1 MPRPVYNLTDKNDE
15 FLQSKNFAEGFINYF
30 CDKIGLLL
38 HMQAKPTLNQL
49 RLVWVGFFVF
59 LKGEIP
65 MKYKSLA
72 DFIIN
77 NVGGRDNIK
86 NVNHCATRLRFEL
99 KNNSVVDK
107 EGLNEHAD
115 IIMVVERGG
124 QLQIVIGNTVS
135 EVYQAI
141 EASGA
146 TEELL
151 TDSVEDKG
159 EKVKENVFSRFINV
173 VSGIFTPFLG
183 VLAASGIMKGLLALA
198 VVCGVISEASGAYKI
213 FSAAGDALFYFF
225 PLVLGYTAGKRFGGS
240 PFLSMVI
247 GGALMHPTMI
257 AAFDTQMQSGASA
270 DTFLGIPVTYINY
283 AGSVIPVIFASWLSS
298 LVEKNCNKILPSAVK
313 NLFTPFIALAI
324 VVPFSFLLIGP
335 IATWLSQSMA
345 NAFLV
350 AYEFAPPVAGI
361 IMGALWQVCVMF
373 GLHWGLVPVMLNN
386 VTVLGH
392 DIMQPLLV
400 PAVVGQLGAALGVFL
415 KTKDPKLKTLSGSA
429 VSAAI
434 FGITEPAV
442 YGVNLPNR
450 RPFIFGC
457 LSGAVGGMIVGSFHG
472 SIYSFGLTSFF
483 TLAQMIPPTGMDMT
497 VWGAIIGT
505 FVSLILSTILTFLFG
520 FQKIVPDNINNSEQN
535 EIIIHSPL
543 VGKIINIADISDP
556 TFSGGLLGQ
565 GVGVI
570 PTSGKV
576 VAPFNG
582 VVSSL
587 FSSKHAINLVS
598 DDGIELLIHVGIN
611 TVKLDGEGFTAHVK
625 SGDSIKTGELLLEFD
640 IDFIEKSGCPLDTP
654 ILINNSDSYNSIR
667 LTEEDNV
674 TCNAFLMSITK

>member
-1 MPRPVYNLTDKNDE
+1 
-15 FLQSKNFAEGFINYF
+15 
-30 CDKIGLLL
+30 
-38 HMQAKPTLNQL
+38 
-49 RLVWVGFFVF
+49 
-59 LKGEIP
+59 
-65 MKYKSLA
+65 MKYQSLA
-72 DFIIN
+72 EFIIN
-77 NVGGRDNIK
+77 GVGGRENIK
-86 NVNHCATRLRFEL
+86 SVSHCATRLRFEL
-99 KNNSVVDK
+99 ISNTNANKK
-107 EGLNEHAD
+107 ELHDHAD
-115 IIMVVERGG
+115 VIMVVESGG
-124 QLQIVIGNTVS
+124 QLQIVIGNNVS
-135 EVYQAI
+135 EVFQAI
-141 EASGA
+141 EALGA
-146 TEELL
+146 TDKLL
-151 TDSVEDKG
+151 PDNVEDNGDKS
-159 EKVKENVFSRFINV
+159 KENLFSRLVNV

-183 VLAASGIMKGLLALA
+183 VLAASGILKGLLALS
-198 VVCGVISEASGAYKI
+198 VVCGVMSESSGAFKI

-247 GGALMHPTMI
+247 GGALMHPSMI
-257 AAFDTQMQSGASA
+257 SAFDAQLQLGGTS
-270 DTFLGIPVTYINY
+270 DTFFGIPITYINY

-313 NLFTPFIALAI
+313 NLFTPFIALAV

-335 IATWLSQSMA
+335 IATWLSESMA
-345 NAFLV
+345 NAFLA
-350 AYEFAPPVAGI
+350 AYEFAPAVAGI

-450 RPFIFGC
+450 KPFIFGC
-457 LSGAVGGMIVGSFHG
+457 IAGAIGGMIVGSFHG

-505 FVSLILSTILTFLFG
+505 LVSLILSTVLTLFFG
-520 FQKIVPDNINNSEQN
+520 LPKAEQVMIDKNDNS
-535 EIIIHSPL
+535 EIIIQSPL
-543 VGKIINIADISDP
+543 TGKIINISEVNDP
-556 TFSGGLLGQ
+556 TFSSGLLGQ
-565 GVGVI
+565 GVGII

-576 VAPFNG
+576 VAPFDG
-582 VVSSL
+582 VISSL
-587 FSSKHAINLVS
+587 FSSKHAINMVREGANKQVIS
-598 DDGIELLIHVGIN
+598 SQVDSLIKI
-611 TVKLDGEGFTAHVK
+611 
-625 SGDSIKTGELLLEFD
+625 S
-640 IDFIEKSGCPLDTP
+640 
-654 ILINNSDSYNSIR
+654 R
-667 LTEEDNV
+667 
-674 TCNAFLMSITK
+674 

>member
-1 MPRPVYNLTDKNDE
+1 
-15 FLQSKNFAEGFINYF
+15 
-30 CDKIGLLL
+30 
-38 HMQAKPTLNQL
+38 
-49 RLVWVGFFVF
+49 
-59 LKGEIP
+59 
-65 MKYKSLA
+65 MKYQSLA
-72 DFIIN
+72 EFIIDS
-77 NVGGRDNIK
+77 VGGRKNIRS
-86 NVNHCATRLRFEL
+86 VNHCATRLRFEL
-99 KNNSVVDK
+99 KDNSIVNKK
-107 EGLNEHAD
+107 ELHDHVD
-115 IIMVVERGG
+115 IIMVVESGN

-135 EVYQAI
+135 EVFQAI

-146 TEELL
+146 TEEMF
-151 TDSVEDKG
+151 TDRVEDNG
-159 EKVKENVFSRFINV
+159 DKVKENLFSRFINV

-198 VVCGVISEASGAYKI
+198 VVCGIISESSGAYKI

-247 GGALMHPTMI
+247 GGALMHPSII
-257 AAFDTQMQSGASA
+257 AAFEVQLQSGGTS
-270 DTFLGIPVTYINY
+270 DTFFGIPVTYINY

-345 NAFLV
+345 NAFLA
-350 AYEFAPPVAGI
+350 AYEFAPAVAGI

-450 RPFIFGC
+450 KPFIFGC
-457 LSGAVGGMIVGSFHG
+457 IAGAVGGMIVGSFHG

-505 FVSLILSTILTFLFG
+505 LVSLILSTVLTLFLG
-520 FQKIVPDNINNSEQN
+520 LPKAEQVMIDKNDNS
-535 EIIIHSPL
+535 EIIIQSPL
-543 VGKIINIADISDP
+543 TGKVINIAEVNDP
-556 TFSGGLLGQ
+556 TFSSGLLGQ
-565 GVGVI
+565 GVGII
-570 PTSGKV
+570 PISGKV
-576 VAPFNG
+576 VAPFDG
-582 VVSSL
+582 VISSL
-587 FSSKHAINLVS
+587 FSSKHAINMVS
-598 DDGIELLIHVGIN
+598 DDGVELLIHVGIN
-611 TVKLDGEGFTAHVK
+611 TVRLNGEGFIAHVK
-625 SGDSIKTGELLLEFD
+625 SGDSVKAGELLLEFD
-640 IDFIEKSGCPLDTP
+640 IDFIQKAGYLLDTP
-654 ILINNSDSYNSIR
+654 VLINNNDSYNAIR
-667 LTEEDNV
+667 LTEEDEV
-674 TCNAFLMSITK
+674 TCNAFLMSANK

>member
-1 MPRPVYNLTDKNDE
+1 
-15 FLQSKNFAEGFINYF
+15 
-30 CDKIGLLL
+30 
-38 HMQAKPTLNQL
+38 
-49 RLVWVGFFVF
+49 
-59 LKGEIP
+59 
-65 MKYKSLA
+65 MKYQSLA
-72 DFIIN
+72 EFIIN
-77 NVGGRDNIK
+77 GVGGRENIK
-86 NVNHCATRLRFEL
+86 SVSHCATRLRFEL
-99 KNNSVVDK
+99 ISNTNANKK
-107 EGLNEHAD
+107 ELHDHAD
-115 IIMVVERGG
+115 VIMVVESGG
-124 QLQIVIGNTVS
+124 QLQIVIGNNVS

-141 EASGA
+141 EALGA
-146 TEELL
+146 TDKLL
-151 TDSVEDKG
+151 PDNVEDNGDKS
-159 EKVKENVFSRFINV
+159 KENLFSRLINV

-183 VLAASGIMKGLLALA
+183 VLAASGILKGLLALS
-198 VVCGVISEASGAYKI
+198 VVCGVMSESSGAFKI

-247 GGALMHPTMI
+247 GGALMHPSMI
-257 AAFDTQMQSGASA
+257 SAFDAQLQLGGTS
-270 DTFLGIPVTYINY
+270 DTFFGIPITYINY

-313 NLFTPFIALAI
+313 NLFTPFIALAV

-335 IATWLSQSMA
+335 IATWLSESMA
-345 NAFLV
+345 NAFLA
-350 AYEFAPPVAGI
+350 AYEFAPAVAGI

-450 RPFIFGC
+450 KPFIFGC
-457 LSGAVGGMIVGSFHG
+457 IAGAVGGMIVGSFHG

-505 FVSLILSTILTFLFG
+505 LVSLILSTVLTLFFG
-520 FQKIVPDNINNSEQN
+520 LPKAEQVMIDKNDNS
-535 EIIIHSPL
+535 EIIIQSPL
-543 VGKIINIADISDP
+543 TGKVINISEVNDP
-556 TFSGGLLGQ
+556 TFSSGLLGQ
-565 GVGVI
+565 GVGII

-576 VAPFNG
+576 VAPFDG
-582 VVSSL
+582 VISSL
-587 FSSKHAINLVS
+587 FSSKHAINMVS
-598 DDGIELLIHVGIN
+598 YDGVELLIHVGIN
-611 TVKLDGEGFTAHVK
+611 TVRLNGEGFIAHVK
-625 SGDSIKTGELLLEFD
+625 SGDSVKAGELLLEFD
-640 IDFIEKSGCPLDTP
+640 IDFIQKAGYLLDTP
-654 ILINNSDSYNSIR
+654 VLINNSDSYNAIR
-667 LTEEDNV
+667 LTEEDKV
-674 TCNAFLMSITK
+674 TCNAFLMSANK

>member
-1 MPRPVYNLTDKNDE
+1 
-15 FLQSKNFAEGFINYF
+15 
-30 CDKIGLLL
+30 
-38 HMQAKPTLNQL
+38 
-49 RLVWVGFFVF
+49 
-59 LKGEIP
+59 
-65 MKYKSLA
+65 MKYQSLA
-72 DFIIN
+72 EFIIN
-77 NVGGRDNIK
+77 GVGGRENIK
-86 NVNHCATRLRFEL
+86 SVSHCATRLRFEL
-99 KNNSVVDK
+99 ISNTNANKK
-107 EGLNEHAD
+107 ELHDHAD
-115 IIMVVERGG
+115 VIMVVESGG
-124 QLQIVIGNTVS
+124 QLQIVIGNNVS

-141 EASGA
+141 EALGA
-146 TEELL
+146 TDKLL
-151 TDSVEDKG
+151 PDNVEDNGDKS
-159 EKVKENVFSRFINV
+159 KENLFSRLINV

-183 VLAASGIMKGLLALA
+183 VLAASGILKGLLALS
-198 VVCGVISEASGAYKI
+198 VVCGVMSESSGAFKI

-247 GGALMHPTMI
+247 GGALMHPSMI
-257 AAFDTQMQSGASA
+257 SAFDAQLQLGGTS
-270 DTFLGIPVTYINY
+270 DTFFGIPITYINY

-313 NLFTPFIALAI
+313 NLFTPFIALAV

-335 IATWLSQSMA
+335 IATWLSESMA
-345 NAFLV
+345 NAFLA
-350 AYEFAPPVAGI
+350 AYEFAPAVAGI

-450 RPFIFGC
+450 KPFIFGC
-457 LSGAVGGMIVGSFHG
+457 IAGAVGGMIVGSFRG

-505 FVSLILSTILTFLFG
+505 LVSLILSTVLTLFFG
-520 FQKIVPDNINNSEQN
+520 LPKAEQAIIDKNDNS
-535 EIIIHSPL
+535 EIIIQSPL
-543 VGKIINIADISDP
+543 TGKVINIAEVKDH
-556 TFSGGLLGQ
+556 TFSSGLLGQ
-565 GVGVI
+565 GVGII

-576 VAPFNG
+576 VAPFDG
-582 VVSSL
+582 VISSL
-587 FSSKHAINLVS
+587 FSSKHAINMVS
-598 DDGIELLIHVGIN
+598 DNGVELLIHVGIN
-611 TVKLDGEGFTAHVK
+611 TVRLNGEGFIAHVK
-625 SGDSIKTGELLLEFD
+625 SGDSVKAGELLLEFD
-640 IDFIEKSGCPLDTP
+640 IDFIQKAGYLLDTP
-654 ILINNSDSYNSIR
+654 VLINNSDSYNAIR
-667 LTEEDNV
+667 LTEEDKV
-674 TCNAFLMSITK
+674 TSNAFLMSINK

>member
-1 MPRPVYNLTDKNDE
+1 
-15 FLQSKNFAEGFINYF
+15 
-30 CDKIGLLL
+30 
-38 HMQAKPTLNQL
+38 
-49 RLVWVGFFVF
+49 
-59 LKGEIP
+59 
-65 MKYKSLA
+65 MKYQSLA
-72 DFIIN
+72 EFIIN
-77 NVGGRDNIK
+77 GVGGRENIK
-86 NVNHCATRLRFEL
+86 SVSHCATRLRFEL
-99 KNNSVVDK
+99 ISNTNANKK
-107 EGLNEHAD
+107 ELHDHAD
-115 IIMVVERGG
+115 VIMVVESGG
-124 QLQIVIGNTVS
+124 QLQIVIGNNVS

-141 EASGA
+141 EALGA
-146 TEELL
+146 TDKLL
-151 TDSVEDKG
+151 PDNVEDNGDKS
-159 EKVKENVFSRFINV
+159 KENLFSRLINV

-183 VLAASGIMKGLLALA
+183 VLAASGILKGLLALS
-198 VVCGVISEASGAYKI
+198 VVCGVMSESSGAFKI

-247 GGALMHPTMI
+247 GGALMHPSMI
-257 AAFDTQMQSGASA
+257 SAFDAQLQLGGTS
-270 DTFLGIPVTYINY
+270 DTFFGIPITYINY

-313 NLFTPFIALAI
+313 NLFTPFIALAV

-335 IATWLSQSMA
+335 IATWLSESMA
-345 NAFLV
+345 NAFLA
-350 AYEFAPPVAGI
+350 AYEFAPAVAGI

-450 RPFIFGC
+450 KPFIFGC
-457 LSGAVGGMIVGSFHG
+457 IAGAIGGMIVGSFHG

-505 FVSLILSTILTFLFG
+505 LVSLILSTVLTLFFG
-520 FQKIVPDNINNSEQN
+520 LPKAEQVMIDKNDNS
-535 EIIIHSPL
+535 EIIIQSPL
-543 VGKIINIADISDP
+543 TGKVINISEVNDP
-556 TFSGGLLGQ
+556 TFS
-565 GVGVI
+565 
-570 PTSGKV
+570 SG
-576 VAPFNG
+576 
-582 VVSSL
+582 
-587 FSSKHAINLVS
+587 
-598 DDGIELLIHVGIN
+598 
-611 TVKLDGEGFTAHVK
+611 
-625 SGDSIKTGELLLEFD
+625 
-640 IDFIEKSGCPLDTP
+640 
-654 ILINNSDSYNSIR
+654 
-667 LTEEDNV
+667 
-674 TCNAFLMSITK
+674 

>member
-1 MPRPVYNLTDKNDE
+1 
-15 FLQSKNFAEGFINYF
+15 
-30 CDKIGLLL
+30 
-38 HMQAKPTLNQL
+38 
-49 RLVWVGFFVF
+49 
-59 LKGEIP
+59 
-65 MKYKSLA
+65 
-72 DFIIN
+72 
-77 NVGGRDNIK
+77 
-86 NVNHCATRLRFEL
+86 
-99 KNNSVVDK
+99 
-107 EGLNEHAD
+107 
-115 IIMVVERGG
+115 MVVESGS

-135 EVYQAI
+135 EVFQAI

-146 TEELL
+146 TEEIF
-151 TDSVEDKG
+151 TDRVEDKG
-159 EKVKENVFSRFINV
+159 NKVKENLFSRFINV

-198 VVCGVISEASGAYKI
+198 VVCGIISESSGSYKI

-247 GGALMHPTMI
+247 GGALMHPSMI
-257 AAFDTQMQSGASA
+257 SAFDAQLQLGGTS
-270 DTFLGIPVTYINY
+270 DTFFGIPITYINY

-313 NLFTPFIALAI
+313 NLFTPFIALAV

-335 IATWLSQSMA
+335 IATWLSESMA
-345 NAFLV
+345 NAFLA
-350 AYEFAPPVAGI
+350 AYEFAPAVAGI

-450 RPFIFGC
+450 KPFIFGC
-457 LSGAVGGMIVGSFHG
+457 IAGAVGGMIVGSFHG

-505 FVSLILSTILTFLFG
+505 FVSLILSTVLTLFFG
-520 FQKIVPDNINNSEQN
+520 LPKAEQVMIDKNGNS
-535 EIIIHSPL
+535 EIIIQSPL
-543 VGKIINIADISDP
+543 TGKVINIAEVNDP
-556 TFSGGLLGQ
+556 TFSSGLLGQ
-565 GVGVI
+565 GVGII

-576 VAPFNG
+576 VAPFDG
-582 VVSSL
+582 VISSL
-587 FSSKHAINLVS
+587 FSSKHAINMVS
-598 DDGIELLIHVGIN
+598 DNGVELLIHVGIN
-611 TVKLDGEGFTAHVK
+611 TVRLNGEGFIAHVK
-625 SGDSIKTGELLLEFD
+625 SGDSVKAGELLLEFD
-640 IDFIEKSGCPLDTP
+640 IDFIQKAGYLLDTP
-654 ILINNSDSYNSIR
+654 VLINNSDSYNAIR
-667 LTEEDNV
+667 LTEEDEV
-674 TCNAFLMSITK
+674 TCKAFLMSANK

>member
-1 MPRPVYNLTDKNDE
+1 
-15 FLQSKNFAEGFINYF
+15 
-30 CDKIGLLL
+30 
-38 HMQAKPTLNQL
+38 
-49 RLVWVGFFVF
+49 
-59 LKGEIP
+59 
-65 MKYKSLA
+65 MKYQSLA
-72 DFIIN
+72 EFIIN
-77 NVGGRDNIK
+77 GVGGRENIK
-86 NVNHCATRLRFEL
+86 SVSHCATRLRFEL
-99 KNNSVVDK
+99 ISNTNANKK
-107 EGLNEHAD
+107 ELHDHAD
-115 IIMVVERGG
+115 VIMVVESGG
-124 QLQIVIGNTVS
+124 QLQIVIGNNVS

-141 EASGA
+141 EALGA
-146 TEELL
+146 TDKLL
-151 TDSVEDKG
+151 PDNVEGNGDKS
-159 EKVKENVFSRFINV
+159 KENLFSRLINV

-183 VLAASGIMKGLLALA
+183 VLAASGILKGLLALS
-198 VVCGVISEASGAYKI
+198 VVCGVMSESSGAFKI

-247 GGALMHPTMI
+247 GGALMHPSMI
-257 AAFDTQMQSGASA
+257 SAFDAQIQLGATS
-270 DTFLGIPVTYINY
+270 DTFFGIPITYINY

-313 NLFTPFIALAI
+313 NLFTPFIALAV

-335 IATWLSQSMA
+335 IATWLSESMA
-345 NAFLV
+345 NAFLA
-350 AYEFAPPVAGI
+350 AYEFAPAVAGI

-450 RPFIFGC
+450 KPFIFGC
-457 LSGAVGGMIVGSFHG
+457 IAGAVGGMIVGSFHG

-505 FVSLILSTILTFLFG
+505 LVSLILSTVLTLFFG
-520 FQKIVPDNINNSEQN
+520 LPKAEQAIIDKNDNS
-535 EIIIHSPL
+535 EIIIQSPL
-543 VGKIINIADISDP
+543 TGKVINIAEVKDP
-556 TFSGGLLGQ
+556 TFSSGLLGQ
-565 GVGVI
+565 GVGII

-576 VAPFNG
+576 VAPFDG
-582 VVSSL
+582 VISSL
-587 FSSKHAINLVS
+587 FSSKHAINMVS
-598 DDGIELLIHVGIN
+598 DNGVELLIHVGIN
-611 TVKLDGEGFTAHVK
+611 TVRLNGEGFIAHVK
-625 SGDSIKTGELLLEFD
+625 SGDSVKAGELLLEFD
-640 IDFIEKSGCPLDTP
+640 IDFIQKAGYLLDTP
-654 ILINNSDSYNSIR
+654 VLINNSDSYNAIR
-667 LTEEDNV
+667 LTEEDKV
-674 TCNAFLMSITK
+674 TSNAFLMSINK

>member
-1 MPRPVYNLTDKNDE
+1 
-15 FLQSKNFAEGFINYF
+15 
-30 CDKIGLLL
+30 
-38 HMQAKPTLNQL
+38 
-49 RLVWVGFFVF
+49 
-59 LKGEIP
+59 
-65 MKYKSLA
+65 MKYQSLA
-72 DFIIN
+72 EFIIN
-77 NVGGRDNIK
+77 GVGGRENIK
-86 NVNHCATRLRFEL
+86 SVSHCATRLRFEL
-99 KNNSVVDK
+99 ISNTNANKK
-107 EGLNEHAD
+107 ELHDHAD
-115 IIMVVERGG
+115 VIMVVESGG
-124 QLQIVIGNTVS
+124 QLQIVIGNNVS

-141 EASGA
+141 EALGA
-146 TEELL
+146 TDKLL
-151 TDSVEDKG
+151 PDNVEDNGDKS
-159 EKVKENVFSRFINV
+159 KENLFSRLINV

-183 VLAASGIMKGLLALA
+183 VLAASGILKGLLALS
-198 VVCGVISEASGAYKI
+198 VVCGVMSESSGAFKI

-247 GGALMHPTMI
+247 GGALMHPSMI
-257 AAFDTQMQSGASA
+257 SAFDAQLQLGGTS
-270 DTFLGIPVTYINY
+270 DTFFGIPITYINY

-313 NLFTPFIALAI
+313 NLFTPFIALAV

-335 IATWLSQSMA
+335 IATRLSESMA
-345 NAFLV
+345 NAFLA
-350 AYEFAPPVAGI
+350 AYEFAPAVAGI

-450 RPFIFGC
+450 KPFIFGC
-457 LSGAVGGMIVGSFHG
+457 IAGAVGGMIVGSFRG

-505 FVSLILSTILTFLFG
+505 LVSLILSTVLTLFFG
-520 FQKIVPDNINNSEQN
+520 LPKAEQAIIDKNDNS
-535 EIIIHSPL
+535 EIIIQSPL
-543 VGKIINIADISDP
+543 TGKVINIAEVKDH
-556 TFSGGLLGQ
+556 TFSSGLLGQ
-565 GVGVI
+565 GVGII

-576 VAPFNG
+576 VAPFDG
-582 VVSSL
+582 VISSL
-587 FSSKHAINLVS
+587 FSSKHAINMVS
-598 DDGIELLIHVGIN
+598 DNGVELLIHVGIN
-611 TVKLDGEGFTAHVK
+611 TVRLNGEGFIAHVK
-625 SGDSIKTGELLLEFD
+625 SGDSVKAGELLLEFD
-640 IDFIEKSGCPLDTP
+640 IDFIQKAGYLLDTP
-654 ILINNSDSYNSIR
+654 VLINNSDSYNAIR
-667 LTEEDNV
+667 LTEEDKV
-674 TCNAFLMSITK
+674 TSNAFLMSINK

>member
-1 MPRPVYNLTDKNDE
+1 
-15 FLQSKNFAEGFINYF
+15 
-30 CDKIGLLL
+30 
-38 HMQAKPTLNQL
+38 
-49 RLVWVGFFVF
+49 
-59 LKGEIP
+59 
-65 MKYKSLA
+65 MKYQSLA
-72 DFIIN
+72 EFIIN
-77 NVGGRDNIK
+77 GVGGRENIK
-86 NVNHCATRLRFEL
+86 SVSHCATRLRFEL
-99 KNNSVVDK
+99 ISNTNANKK
-107 EGLNEHAD
+107 ELHDHAD
-115 IIMVVERGG
+115 VIMVVESGG
-124 QLQIVIGNTVS
+124 QLQIVIGNNVS
-135 EVYQAI
+135 EVFQAI
-141 EASGA
+141 EALGA
-146 TEELL
+146 TDKLL
-151 TDSVEDKG
+151 PDNVEDNGDKS
-159 EKVKENVFSRFINV
+159 KENLFSRLVNV

-183 VLAASGIMKGLLALA
+183 VLAASGILKGLLALS
-198 VVCGVISEASGAYKI
+198 VVCGVMSESSGAFKI

-247 GGALMHPTMI
+247 GGALMHPSMI
-257 AAFDTQMQSGASA
+257 SAFDAQLQLGGTS
-270 DTFLGIPVTYINY
+270 DTFFGIPITYINY

-313 NLFTPFIALAI
+313 NLFTPFIALAV

-335 IATWLSQSMA
+335 IATWLSESMA
-345 NAFLV
+345 NAFLA
-350 AYEFAPPVAGI
+350 AYEFAPAVAGI

-450 RPFIFGC
+450 KPFIFGC
-457 LSGAVGGMIVGSFHG
+457 IAGAIGGMIVGSFHG

-505 FVSLILSTILTFLFG
+505 LVSLILSTVLTLFFG
-520 FQKIVPDNINNSEQN
+520 LPKAEQVMIDKNDNS
-535 EIIIHSPL
+535 EIIIQSPL
-543 VGKIINIADISDP
+543 TGKIINISEVNDP
-556 TFSGGLLGQ
+556 TFSSGLLGQ
-565 GVGVI
+565 GVGII

-576 VAPFNG
+576 VAPFDG
-582 VVSSL
+582 VISSL
-587 FSSKHAINLVS
+587 FSSKHAINMVS
-598 DDGIELLIHVGIN
+598 YDGVELLIHVGIN
-611 TVKLDGEGFTAHVK
+611 TVRLNGEGFIAHVK
-625 SGDSIKTGELLLEFD
+625 SGDSVKAGELLLEFD
-640 IDFIEKSGCPLDTP
+640 IDFIQKAGYLLDTP
-654 ILINNSDSYNSIR
+654 VLINNSDSYNAIR
-667 LTEEDNV
+667 LTEEDKV
-674 TCNAFLMSITK
+674 TCNAFLMSANK

>member
-1 MPRPVYNLTDKNDE
+1 
-15 FLQSKNFAEGFINYF
+15 
-30 CDKIGLLL
+30 
-38 HMQAKPTLNQL
+38 
-49 RLVWVGFFVF
+49 
-59 LKGEIP
+59 
-65 MKYKSLA
+65 MKYQSLA
-72 DFIIN
+72 EFIIN
-77 NVGGRDNIK
+77 GVGGRENIK
-86 NVNHCATRLRFEL
+86 SVSHCATRLRFEL
-99 KNNSVVDK
+99 ISNTNANKK
-107 EGLNEHAD
+107 ELHDHAD
-115 IIMVVERGG
+115 VIMVVESGG
-124 QLQIVIGNTVS
+124 QLQIVIGNNVS

-141 EASGA
+141 EALGA
-146 TEELL
+146 TDKLL
-151 TDSVEDKG
+151 PDNVEDNGDKS
-159 EKVKENVFSRFINV
+159 KENLFSRLINV

-183 VLAASGIMKGLLALA
+183 VLAASGILKGLLALS
-198 VVCGVISEASGAYKI
+198 VVCGVMSESSGAFKI

-247 GGALMHPTMI
+247 GGALMHPSMI
-257 AAFDTQMQSGASA
+257 SAFDAQLQLGGTS
-270 DTFLGIPVTYINY
+270 DTFFGIPITYINY

-313 NLFTPFIALAI
+313 NLFTPFIALAV

-335 IATWLSQSMA
+335 IATWLSESMA
-345 NAFLV
+345 NAFLA
-350 AYEFAPPVAGI
+350 AYEFAPAVAGI

-373 GLHWGLVPVMLNN
+373 GLHWGIVPVMLNN

-450 RPFIFGC
+450 KPFIFGC
-457 LSGAVGGMIVGSFHG
+457 IAGAVGGMIVGSFRG

-505 FVSLILSTILTFLFG
+505 LVSLILSTVLTLFFG
-520 FQKIVPDNINNSEQN
+520 LPKAEQAIIDKNDNS
-535 EIIIHSPL
+535 EIIIQSPL
-543 VGKIINIADISDP
+543 TGKVINIAEVKDH
-556 TFSGGLLGQ
+556 TFSSGLLGQ
-565 GVGVI
+565 GVGII

-576 VAPFNG
+576 VAPFDG
-582 VVSSL
+582 VISSL
-587 FSSKHAINLVS
+587 FSSKHAINMVS
-598 DDGIELLIHVGIN
+598 DNGVELLIHVGIN
-611 TVKLDGEGFTAHVK
+611 TVRLNGEGFIAHVK
-625 SGDSIKTGELLLEFD
+625 SGDSVKAGELLLEFD
-640 IDFIEKSGCPLDTP
+640 IDFIQKAGYLLDTP
-654 ILINNSDSYNSIR
+654 VLINNSDSYNAIR
-667 LTEEDNV
+667 LTEEDKV
-674 TCNAFLMSITK
+674 TSNAFLMSINK

>member
-1 MPRPVYNLTDKNDE
+1 
-15 FLQSKNFAEGFINYF
+15 
-30 CDKIGLLL
+30 
-38 HMQAKPTLNQL
+38 
-49 RLVWVGFFVF
+49 
-59 LKGEIP
+59 
-65 MKYKSLA
+65 MKYQSLA
-72 DFIIN
+72 EFIIN
-77 NVGGRDNIK
+77 GVGGRENIK
-86 NVNHCATRLRFEL
+86 SVSHCATRLRFEL
-99 KNNSVVDK
+99 ISNTNANKK
-107 EGLNEHAD
+107 ELHDHAD
-115 IIMVVERGG
+115 VIMVVESGG
-124 QLQIVIGNTVS
+124 QLQIVIGNNVS
-135 EVYQAI
+135 EVFQAI
-141 EASGA
+141 EALGA
-146 TEELL
+146 TDKLL
-151 TDSVEDKG
+151 PDNVEDNGDKS
-159 EKVKENVFSRFINV
+159 KENLFSRLVNV

-183 VLAASGIMKGLLALA
+183 VLAASGILKGLLALS
-198 VVCGVISEASGAYKI
+198 VVCGVMSESSGAFKI

-247 GGALMHPTMI
+247 GGALMHPSMI
-257 AAFDTQMQSGASA
+257 SAFDAQLQLGGTS
-270 DTFLGIPVTYINY
+270 DTFFGIPITYINY

-313 NLFTPFIALAI
+313 NLFTPFIALAV

-335 IATWLSQSMA
+335 IATWLSESMA
-345 NAFLV
+345 NAFLA
-350 AYEFAPPVAGI
+350 AYEFAPAVAGI

-450 RPFIFGC
+450 KPFIFGC
-457 LSGAVGGMIVGSFHG
+457 IAGAIGGMIVGSFHG

-505 FVSLILSTILTFLFG
+505 LVSLILSTVLTLFFG
-520 FQKIVPDNINNSEQN
+520 LPKAEQVMIDKNDNS
-535 EIIIHSPL
+535 EIIIQSPL
-543 VGKIINIADISDP
+543 TGKIINISEVNDP
-556 TFSGGLLGQ
+556 TFSSGLLGQ
-565 GVGVI
+565 GVGII

-576 VAPFNG
+576 VAPFDG
-582 VVSSL
+582 VISSL
-587 FSSKHAINLVS
+587 FSSKHAINMVS
-598 DDGIELLIHVGIN
+598 YDGVELLIHVGIN
-611 TVKLDGEGFTAHVK
+611 TVRLNGEGFIAHVK
-625 SGDSIKTGELLLEFD
+625 SGDSVKAGELLLEFD
-640 IDFIEKSGCPLDTP
+640 IDFIQKAGYLLDTP
-654 ILINNSDSYNSIR
+654 VLINNIDSYNAIR
-667 LTEEDNV
+667 LTEEDKV
-674 TCNAFLMSITK
+674 TCNAFLMSANK

>member
-1 MPRPVYNLTDKNDE
+1 
-15 FLQSKNFAEGFINYF
+15 
-30 CDKIGLLL
+30 
-38 HMQAKPTLNQL
+38 
-49 RLVWVGFFVF
+49 
-59 LKGEIP
+59 
-65 MKYKSLA
+65 MKYQSLA
-72 DFIIN
+72 EFIIN
-77 NVGGRDNIK
+77 GVGGRENIK
-86 NVNHCATRLRFEL
+86 SVSHCATRLRFEL
-99 KNNSVVDK
+99 ISNTNANKK
-107 EGLNEHAD
+107 ELHDHAD
-115 IIMVVERGG
+115 VIMVVESGG
-124 QLQIVIGNTVS
+124 QLQIVIGNNVS

-141 EASGA
+141 EALGA
-146 TEELL
+146 TDKLL
-151 TDSVEDKG
+151 PDNVEDNGDKS
-159 EKVKENVFSRFINV
+159 KENLFSRLINV

-183 VLAASGIMKGLLALA
+183 VLAASGILKGLLALS
-198 VVCGVISEASGAYKI
+198 VVCGVMSESRGAFKI

-247 GGALMHPTMI
+247 GGALMHPSMI
-257 AAFDTQMQSGASA
+257 SAFDAQLQLGGTS
-270 DTFLGIPVTYINY
+270 DTFFGIPITYINY

-313 NLFTPFIALAI
+313 NLFTPFIALAV

-335 IATWLSQSMA
+335 IATWLSESMA
-345 NAFLV
+345 NAFLA
-350 AYEFAPPVAGI
+350 AYEFAPAVAGI

-450 RPFIFGC
+450 KPFIFGC
-457 LSGAVGGMIVGSFHG
+457 IAGAVGGMIVGSFRG

-505 FVSLILSTILTFLFG
+505 LVSLILSTVLTLFFG
-520 FQKIVPDNINNSEQN
+520 LPKAEQAIIDKNDNS
-535 EIIIHSPL
+535 EIIIQSPL
-543 VGKIINIADISDP
+543 TGKVINIAEVKDH
-556 TFSGGLLGQ
+556 TFSSGLLGQ
-565 GVGVI
+565 GVGII

-576 VAPFNG
+576 VAPFDG
-582 VVSSL
+582 VISSL
-587 FSSKHAINLVS
+587 FSSKHAINMVS
-598 DDGIELLIHVGIN
+598 DNGVELLIHVGIN
-611 TVKLDGEGFTAHVK
+611 TVRLNGEGFIAHVK
-625 SGDSIKTGELLLEFD
+625 SGDSVKAGELLLEFD
-640 IDFIEKSGCPLDTP
+640 IDFIQKAGYLLDTP
-654 ILINNSDSYNSIR
+654 VLINNSDSYNAIR
-667 LTEEDNV
+667 LTEEDKV
-674 TCNAFLMSITK
+674 TSNAFLMSINK

>member
-1 MPRPVYNLTDKNDE
+1 MKY
-15 FLQSKNFAEGFINYF
+15 QSFAE
-30 CDKIGLLL
+30 
-38 HMQAKPTLNQL
+38 
-49 RLVWVGFFVF
+49 
-59 LKGEIP
+59 
-65 MKYKSLA
+65 
-72 DFIIN
+72 FIIDS
-77 NVGGRDNIK
+77 VGGRKNIRS
-86 NVNHCATRLRFEL
+86 VNHCATRLRFEL
-99 KNNSVVDK
+99 KDNSIVNKK
-107 EGLNEHAD
+107 ELHDHVD
-115 IIMVVERGG
+115 IIMVVESGS

-135 EVYQAI
+135 EVFQAI

-146 TEELL
+146 TEEIF
-151 TDSVEDKG
+151 TDRVEDKG
-159 EKVKENVFSRFINV
+159 NKVKENLFSRFINV

-198 VVCGVISEASGAYKI
+198 VVCGIISESSGAYKI

-247 GGALMHPTMI
+247 GGALMHPSMI
-257 AAFDTQMQSGASA
+257 AAFEVQLQSGGAS
-270 DTFLGIPVTYINY
+270 DTFFGIPVTYINY

-313 NLFTPFIALAI
+313 NLFTPFIALAV

-345 NAFLV
+345 NAFLA
-350 AYEFAPPVAGI
+350 AYEFAPAVAGI

-373 GLHWGLVPVMLNN
+373 GLHWSLVPVMLNN

-450 RPFIFGC
+450 KPFIFGC
-457 LSGAVGGMIVGSFHG
+457 IAGAVGGMIVGSFHG

-505 FVSLILSTILTFLFG
+505 LVSLILSTVLTLFFG
-520 FQKIVPDNINNSEQN
+520 LPKAEQVVIDKNDNS
-535 EIIIHSPL
+535 EIIIQSPL
-543 VGKIINIADISDP
+543 TGKVINITEVNDP
-556 TFSGGLLGQ
+556 TFSSGLLGQ
-565 GVGVI
+565 GVGII

-582 VVSSL
+582 VISSL
-587 FSSKHAINLVS
+587 FSSKHAINMVS
-598 DDGIELLIHVGIN
+598 DDGVELLIHVGIN
-611 TVKLDGEGFTAHVK
+611 TVRLNGEGFIAHVK
-625 SGDSIKTGELLLEFD
+625 SGDSVKAGELLLEFD
-640 IDFIEKSGCPLDTP
+640 IDFIQKAGYLLDTP
-654 ILINNSDSYNSIR
+654 VLINNSDSYNAIR
-667 LTEEDNV
+667 LTEEDEL
-674 TCNAFLMSITK
+674 TCNAFLMSANK

>member
-1 MPRPVYNLTDKNDE
+1 
-15 FLQSKNFAEGFINYF
+15 
-30 CDKIGLLL
+30 
-38 HMQAKPTLNQL
+38 
-49 RLVWVGFFVF
+49 
-59 LKGEIP
+59 
-65 MKYKSLA
+65 MKYQSLA
-72 DFIIN
+72 EFIIN
-77 NVGGRDNIK
+77 GVGGRENIK
-86 NVNHCATRLRFEL
+86 SVSHCATRLRFEL
-99 KNNSVVDK
+99 ISNTNANKK
-107 EGLNEHAD
+107 ELHDHAD
-115 IIMVVERGG
+115 VIMVVESGG
-124 QLQIVIGNTVS
+124 QLQIVIGNNVS

-141 EASGA
+141 EALGA
-146 TEELL
+146 TDKLL
-151 TDSVEDKG
+151 PDNVEGNGDKS
-159 EKVKENVFSRFINV
+159 KENLFSRLINV

-183 VLAASGIMKGLLALA
+183 VLAASGILKGLLALS
-198 VVCGVISEASGAYKI
+198 VVCGVMSESSEAFKI

-247 GGALMHPTMI
+247 GGALMHPSMI
-257 AAFDTQMQSGASA
+257 SAFDAQIQLGATS
-270 DTFLGIPVTYINY
+270 DTFFGIPITYINY

-313 NLFTPFIALAI
+313 NLFTPFIALAV

-335 IATWLSQSMA
+335 IATWLSESMA
-345 NAFLV
+345 NAFLA
-350 AYEFAPPVAGI
+350 AYEFAPAVAGI

-450 RPFIFGC
+450 KPFIFGC
-457 LSGAVGGMIVGSFHG
+457 IAGAVGGMIVGSFHG

-505 FVSLILSTILTFLFG
+505 LVSLILSTVLTLFFG
-520 FQKIVPDNINNSEQN
+520 LPKAEQAIIDKNDNS
-535 EIIIHSPL
+535 EIIIQSPL
-543 VGKIINIADISDP
+543 TGKVINIAEVKDP
-556 TFSGGLLGQ
+556 TFSSGLLGQ
-565 GVGVI
+565 GVGII

-576 VAPFNG
+576 VAPFDG

-587 FSSKHAINLVS
+587 FSSKHAINMVS
-598 DDGIELLIHVGIN
+598 DNGVELLIHVGIN
-611 TVKLDGEGFTAHVK
+611 TVRLNGEGFIAHVK
-625 SGDSIKTGELLLEFD
+625 SGDSVKAGELLLEFD
-640 IDFIEKSGCPLDTP
+640 IDFIQKAGYLLDTP
-654 ILINNSDSYNSIR
+654 VLINNSDSYNAIR
-667 LTEEDNV
+667 LTEEDKV
-674 TCNAFLMSITK
+674 TSNAFLMSINK

>member
-1 MPRPVYNLTDKNDE
+1 
-15 FLQSKNFAEGFINYF
+15 
-30 CDKIGLLL
+30 
-38 HMQAKPTLNQL
+38 
-49 RLVWVGFFVF
+49 
-59 LKGEIP
+59 
-65 MKYKSLA
+65 MKYQSLA
-72 DFIIN
+72 EFIIN
-77 NVGGRDNIK
+77 GVGGRENIK
-86 NVNHCATRLRFEL
+86 SVSHCATRLRFEL
-99 KNNSVVDK
+99 ISNTNANKK
-107 EGLNEHAD
+107 ELHDHAD
-115 IIMVVERGG
+115 VIMVVESGG
-124 QLQIVIGNTVS
+124 QLQIVIGNNVS

-141 EASGA
+141 EALGA
-146 TEELL
+146 TDKLL
-151 TDSVEDKG
+151 PDNVEDNGDKS
-159 EKVKENVFSRFINV
+159 KENLFSRLINV

-183 VLAASGIMKGLLALA
+183 VLAASGILKGLLALS
-198 VVCGVISEASGAYKI
+198 VVCGVMSESSGAFKI

-225 PLVLGYTAGKRFGGS
+225 PLVLGYTAGKRFGSS

-247 GGALMHPTMI
+247 GGALMHPSMI
-257 AAFDTQMQSGASA
+257 SAFDAQLQLGGTS
-270 DTFLGIPVTYINY
+270 DTFFGIPITYINY

-313 NLFTPFIALAI
+313 NLFTPFIALAV

-335 IATWLSQSMA
+335 IATWLSESMA
-345 NAFLV
+345 NAFLA
-350 AYEFAPPVAGI
+350 AYEFAPAVAGI

-450 RPFIFGC
+450 KPFIFGC
-457 LSGAVGGMIVGSFHG
+457 IAGAVGGMIVGSFRG

-505 FVSLILSTILTFLFG
+505 LVSLILSTVLTLFFG
-520 FQKIVPDNINNSEQN
+520 LPKAEQAIIDKNDNS
-535 EIIIHSPL
+535 EIIIQSPL
-543 VGKIINIADISDP
+543 TGKVINIAEVKDH
-556 TFSGGLLGQ
+556 TFSSGLLGQ
-565 GVGVI
+565 GVGII

-576 VAPFNG
+576 VAPFDG
-582 VVSSL
+582 VISSL
-587 FSSKHAINLVS
+587 FSSKHAINMVS
-598 DDGIELLIHVGIN
+598 DNGVELLIHVGIN
-611 TVKLDGEGFTAHVK
+611 TVRLNGEGFIAHVK
-625 SGDSIKTGELLLEFD
+625 SGDSVKAGELLLEFD
-640 IDFIEKSGCPLDTP
+640 IDFIQKAGYLLDTP
-654 ILINNSDSYNSIR
+654 VLINNSDSYNAIR
-667 LTEEDNV
+667 LTEEDKV
-674 TCNAFLMSITK
+674 TSNAFLMSINK

>member
-1 MPRPVYNLTDKNDE
+1 
-15 FLQSKNFAEGFINYF
+15 
-30 CDKIGLLL
+30 
-38 HMQAKPTLNQL
+38 MQAKPTSNQL

-59 LKGEIP
+59 QKGRAP
-65 MKYKSLA
+65 MKYQSLA
-72 DFIIN
+72 VFIIN
-77 NVGGRDNIK
+77 SVGGRKNIK
-86 NVNHCATRLRFEL
+86 SVSHCATRLRFEL
-99 KNNSVVDK
+99 KNNSIVNKK
-107 EGLNEHAD
+107 ELQGHAD
-115 IIMVVERGG
+115 IIMVVESGG
-124 QLQIVIGNTVS
+124 QLQIVIGNNVS

-141 EASGA
+141 EVSAP

-151 TDSVEDKG
+151 TDNVEGNGDKS
-159 EKVKENVFSRFINV
+159 EENLFSRLINV

-183 VLAASGIMKGLLALA
+183 VLAASGILKGLLALA
-198 VVCGVISEASGAYKI
+198 VVCGVISQSSGAYKI
-213 FSAAGDALFYFF
+213 LSAAGDALFYFF
-225 PLVLGYTAGKRFGGS
+225 PLVLGYTAGKKFGGS

-257 AAFDTQMQSGASA
+257 AAFDTQLRLGASA
-270 DTFLGIPVTYINY
+270 DTFFGIPVTYINY

-298 LVEKNCNKILPSAVK
+298 RVEKNCNKILPSAVK
-313 NLFTPFIALAI
+313 NLFTPFIALVI

-345 NAFLV
+345 NAFLA
-350 AYEFAPPVAGI
+350 AYEFAPAVAGI

-505 FVSLILSTILTFLFG
+505 LVALMLSTIMTFFLG
-520 FQKIVPDNINNSEQN
+520 LPKVDPAIIRKNELS
-535 EIIIHSPL
+535 EIIIQSPL
-543 VGKIINIADISDP
+543 TGEVINIADINDS

-565 GVGVI
+565 GVGII

-576 VAPFNG
+576 VAPFDG

-587 FSSKHAINLVS
+587 FSSKHAINMVS
-598 DDGIELLIHVGIN
+598 DDGVELLIHVGIN
-611 TVKLDGEGFTAHVK
+611 TVRLNGEGFIAHVQ
-625 SGDSIKTGELLLEFD
+625 SGDSVKAGELLLEFD
-640 IDFIEKSGCPLDTP
+640 IEFIQKAGYLLDTP
-654 ILINNSDSYNSIR
+654 VLINNSDSYNAIR
-667 LTEEDNV
+667 LTEEDKV
-674 TCNAFLMSITK
+674 TCNAFLMSANK

>member
-1 MPRPVYNLTDKNDE
+1 
-15 FLQSKNFAEGFINYF
+15 
-30 CDKIGLLL
+30 
-38 HMQAKPTLNQL
+38 
-49 RLVWVGFFVF
+49 
-59 LKGEIP
+59 
-65 MKYKSLA
+65 MKYQSLA
-72 DFIIN
+72 EFIIN
-77 NVGGRDNIK
+77 GVGGRENIK
-86 NVNHCATRLRFEL
+86 SVSHCATRLRFEL
-99 KNNSVVDK
+99 ISNTNANKK
-107 EGLNEHAD
+107 ELHDHAD
-115 IIMVVERGG
+115 VIMVVESGG
-124 QLQIVIGNTVS
+124 QLQIVIGNNVS

-141 EASGA
+141 EALGA
-146 TEELL
+146 TDKLL
-151 TDSVEDKG
+151 PDNVEDNGDKS
-159 EKVKENVFSRFINV
+159 KENLFSRLINV

-183 VLAASGIMKGLLALA
+183 VLAASGILKGLLALS
-198 VVCGVISEASGAYKI
+198 VVCGVMSESSGAFKI

-247 GGALMHPTMI
+247 GGALMHPSMI
-257 AAFDTQMQSGASA
+257 SAFDAQLQLGGTS
-270 DTFLGIPVTYINY
+270 DTFFGIPITYINY

-313 NLFTPFIALAI
+313 NLFTPFIALAV

-335 IATWLSQSMA
+335 IATWLSESMA
-345 NAFLV
+345 NAFLA
-350 AYEFAPPVAGI
+350 AYEFAPAVAGI

-450 RPFIFGC
+450 KPFIFGC
-457 LSGAVGGMIVGSFHG
+457 IAGAIGGMIVGSFHG

-505 FVSLILSTILTFLFG
+505 LVSLILSTVLTLFFG
-520 FQKIVPDNINNSEQN
+520 LPKAEQVMIDKNDNS
-535 EIIIHSPL
+535 EIIIQSPL
-543 VGKIINIADISDP
+543 TGKVINISEVNDP
-556 TFSGGLLGQ
+556 TFSSGLLGQ
-565 GVGVI
+565 GVGII

-576 VAPFNG
+576 VAPFDG
-582 VVSSL
+582 VISSL
-587 FSSKHAINLVS
+587 FSSKHAINMVS
-598 DDGIELLIHVGIN
+598 YDGVELLIHVGIN
-611 TVKLDGEGFTAHVK
+611 TVRLNGEGFIAHVK
-625 SGDSIKTGELLLEFD
+625 SGDSVKAGELLLEFD
-640 IDFIEKSGCPLDTP
+640 IDFIQKAGYLLDTP
-654 ILINNSDSYNSIR
+654 VLINNSDSYNAIR
-667 LTEEDNV
+667 LTEEDKV
-674 TCNAFLMSITK
+674 TCNAFLMSANK

>member
-1 MPRPVYNLTDKNDE
+1 
-15 FLQSKNFAEGFINYF
+15 
-30 CDKIGLLL
+30 
-38 HMQAKPTLNQL
+38 
-49 RLVWVGFFVF
+49 
-59 LKGEIP
+59 
-65 MKYKSLA
+65 MKYQSLA
-72 DFIIN
+72 EFIIN
-77 NVGGRDNIK
+77 GVGGRENIK
-86 NVNHCATRLRFEL
+86 SVSHCATRLRFEL
-99 KNNSVVDK
+99 ISNTNANKK
-107 EGLNEHAD
+107 ELHDHAD
-115 IIMVVERGG
+115 VIMVVESGG
-124 QLQIVIGNTVS
+124 QLQIVIGNNVS

-141 EASGA
+141 EALGA
-146 TEELL
+146 TDKLL
-151 TDSVEDKG
+151 PDNVEDNGDKS
-159 EKVKENVFSRFINV
+159 KENLFSRLINV

-183 VLAASGIMKGLLALA
+183 VLAASGILKGLLALS
-198 VVCGVISEASGAYKI
+198 VVCGVMSESSGAFKI

-247 GGALMHPTMI
+247 GGALMHPSMI
-257 AAFDTQMQSGASA
+257 SAFDAQLQLGGAS
-270 DTFLGIPVTYINY
+270 DTFFGIPITYINY

-313 NLFTPFIALAI
+313 NLFTPFIALAV

-335 IATWLSQSMA
+335 IATWLSESMA
-345 NAFLV
+345 NAFLA
-350 AYEFAPPVAGI
+350 AYEFAPAVAGI

-450 RPFIFGC
+450 KPFIFGC
-457 LSGAVGGMIVGSFHG
+457 IAGAVGGMIVGSFHG

-505 FVSLILSTILTFLFG
+505 LVSLILSTVLTLFFG
-520 FQKIVPDNINNSEQN
+520 LPKAEQAIIDKNDNS
-535 EIIIHSPL
+535 EIIIQSPL
-543 VGKIINIADISDP
+543 TGKVINIAEVKDP
-556 TFSGGLLGQ
+556 TFSSGLLGQ
-565 GVGVI
+565 GVGII

-576 VAPFNG
+576 VAPFDG
-582 VVSSL
+582 VISSL
-587 FSSKHAINLVS
+587 FSSKHAINMVS
-598 DDGIELLIHVGIN
+598 DNGVELLIHVGIN
-611 TVKLDGEGFTAHVK
+611 TVRLNGEGFIAHVK
-625 SGDSIKTGELLLEFD
+625 SGDSVKAGELLLEFD
-640 IDFIEKSGCPLDTP
+640 IDFIQKAGYLLDTP
-654 ILINNSDSYNSIR
+654 VLINNSESYNAIR
-667 LTEEDNV
+667 LTEEDKV
-674 TCNAFLMSITK
+674 TSNAFLMSINK

>member
-1 MPRPVYNLTDKNDE
+1 
-15 FLQSKNFAEGFINYF
+15 
-30 CDKIGLLL
+30 
-38 HMQAKPTLNQL
+38 
-49 RLVWVGFFVF
+49 
-59 LKGEIP
+59 
-65 MKYKSLA
+65 MKYQSLA
-72 DFIIN
+72 EFIIN
-77 NVGGRDNIK
+77 GVGGRENIK
-86 NVNHCATRLRFEL
+86 SVSHCATRLRFEL
-99 KNNSVVDK
+99 ISNTNANKK
-107 EGLNEHAD
+107 ELHDHAD
-115 IIMVVERGG
+115 VIMVVESGG
-124 QLQIVIGNTVS
+124 QLQIVIGNNVS

-141 EASGA
+141 EALGA
-146 TEELL
+146 TDKLL
-151 TDSVEDKG
+151 PDNVEGNGDKS
-159 EKVKENVFSRFINV
+159 KENLFSRLINV

-183 VLAASGIMKGLLALA
+183 VLAASGILKGLLALS
-198 VVCGVISEASGAYKI
+198 VVCGVMSESSGAFKI

-247 GGALMHPTMI
+247 GGALMHPSMI
-257 AAFDTQMQSGASA
+257 SAFDAQLQLGGTS
-270 DTFLGIPVTYINY
+270 DTFFGIPMTYINY

-313 NLFTPFIALAI
+313 NLFTPFIALAV

-335 IATWLSQSMA
+335 IATWLSESMA
-345 NAFLV
+345 NAFLA
-350 AYEFAPPVAGI
+350 AYEFAPAVAGI

-450 RPFIFGC
+450 KPFIFGC
-457 LSGAVGGMIVGSFHG
+457 IAGAVGGMIVGSFHG

-505 FVSLILSTILTFLFG
+505 LVSLILSTVLTLFFG
-520 FQKIVPDNINNSEQN
+520 LPKAEQAIIDKNDNS
-535 EIIIHSPL
+535 EIIIQSPL
-543 VGKIINIADISDP
+543 TGKVINIAEVKDP
-556 TFSGGLLGQ
+556 TFSSGLLGQ
-565 GVGVI
+565 GVGII

-576 VAPFNG
+576 FAPFDG
-582 VVSSL
+582 VISSL
-587 FSSKHAINLVS
+587 FSSKHAINMVS
-598 DDGIELLIHVGIN
+598 DNGVELLIHVGIN
-611 TVKLDGEGFTAHVK
+611 TVRLNGEGFIAHVK
-625 SGDSIKTGELLLEFD
+625 SGDSVKAGELLLEFD
-640 IDFIEKSGCPLDTP
+640 IDFIQKAGYFLDTP
-654 ILINNSDSYNSIR
+654 VLINNSESYNAIH
-667 LTEEDNV
+667 LTEEDKV
-674 TCNAFLMSITK
+674 TSNAFLMSINK

>member
-1 MPRPVYNLTDKNDE
+1 
-15 FLQSKNFAEGFINYF
+15 
-30 CDKIGLLL
+30 
-38 HMQAKPTLNQL
+38 
-49 RLVWVGFFVF
+49 
-59 LKGEIP
+59 
-65 MKYKSLA
+65 MKYQSLA
-72 DFIIN
+72 EFIIN
-77 NVGGRDNIK
+77 GVGGRENIK
-86 NVNHCATRLRFEL
+86 SVSHCATRLRFEL
-99 KNNSVVDK
+99 ISNTNANKK
-107 EGLNEHAD
+107 ELHDHAD
-115 IIMVVERGG
+115 VIMVVESGG
-124 QLQIVIGNTVS
+124 QLQIVIGNNVS
-135 EVYQAI
+135 EVFQAI
-141 EASGA
+141 EALGA
-146 TEELL
+146 TDKLL
-151 TDSVEDKG
+151 PDNVEDNGDKS
-159 EKVKENVFSRFINV
+159 KENLFSRLVNV

-183 VLAASGIMKGLLALA
+183 VLAASGILKGLLALS
-198 VVCGVISEASGAYKI
+198 VVCGVMSESSGAFKI

-247 GGALMHPTMI
+247 GGALMHPSMI
-257 AAFDTQMQSGASA
+257 SAFDAQLQLGGTS
-270 DTFLGIPVTYINY
+270 DTFFGIPITYINY

-313 NLFTPFIALAI
+313 NLFTPFIALAV

-335 IATWLSQSMA
+335 IATWLSESMA
-345 NAFLV
+345 KAFLA
-350 AYEFAPPVAGI
+350 AYEFAPAVAGI

-450 RPFIFGC
+450 KPFIFGC
-457 LSGAVGGMIVGSFHG
+457 IAGAIGGMIVGSFHG

-505 FVSLILSTILTFLFG
+505 LVSLILSTVLTLFFG
-520 FQKIVPDNINNSEQN
+520 LPKAEQVMIDKNDNS
-535 EIIIHSPL
+535 EIIIQSPL
-543 VGKIINIADISDP
+543 TGKIINISEVNDP
-556 TFSGGLLGQ
+556 TFSSGLLGQ
-565 GVGVI
+565 GVGII

-576 VAPFNG
+576 VAPFDG
-582 VVSSL
+582 VISSL
-587 FSSKHAINLVS
+587 FSSKHAINMVS
-598 DDGIELLIHVGIN
+598 YDGVELLIHVGIN
-611 TVKLDGEGFTAHVK
+611 TVRLNGEGFIAHVK
-625 SGDSIKTGELLLEFD
+625 SGDSVKAGELLLEFD
-640 IDFIEKSGCPLDTP
+640 IDFIQKAGYLLDTP
-654 ILINNSDSYNSIR
+654 VLINNSDSYNAIR
-667 LTEEDNV
+667 LTEEDKV
-674 TCNAFLMSITK
+674 TCNAFLMSANK

>member
-1 MPRPVYNLTDKNDE
+1 
-15 FLQSKNFAEGFINYF
+15 
-30 CDKIGLLL
+30 
-38 HMQAKPTLNQL
+38 
-49 RLVWVGFFVF
+49 
-59 LKGEIP
+59 
-65 MKYKSLA
+65 MKYQSLA
-72 DFIIN
+72 EFIIN
-77 NVGGRDNIK
+77 GVGGRENIK
-86 NVNHCATRLRFEL
+86 SVSHCATRLRFEL
-99 KNNSVVDK
+99 ISNTNANKK
-107 EGLNEHAD
+107 ELHDHAD
-115 IIMVVERGG
+115 VIMVVESGG
-124 QLQIVIGNTVS
+124 QLQIVIGNNVS
-135 EVYQAI
+135 EVFQAI
-141 EASGA
+141 EALGA
-146 TEELL
+146 TDKLL
-151 TDSVEDKG
+151 PDNVEDNGDKS
-159 EKVKENVFSRFINV
+159 KENLFSRLVNV

-183 VLAASGIMKGLLALA
+183 VLAASGILKGLLALS
-198 VVCGVISEASGAYKI
+198 VVCGVMSESSGAFKI

-247 GGALMHPTMI
+247 GGALMHPSMI
-257 AAFDTQMQSGASA
+257 SAFDAQLQLGGTS
-270 DTFLGIPVTYINY
+270 DTFFGIPITYINY

-313 NLFTPFIALAI
+313 NLFTPFIALAV

-335 IATWLSQSMA
+335 IATWLSESMA
-345 NAFLV
+345 NAFLA
-350 AYEFAPPVAGI
+350 AYEFAPAVAGI

-450 RPFIFGC
+450 KPFIFGC
-457 LSGAVGGMIVGSFHG
+457 IAGAIGGMIVGSFHG

-505 FVSLILSTILTFLFG
+505 LVSLILSTVLTLFFG
-520 FQKIVPDNINNSEQN
+520 LPKAEQVMIDKNDNS
-535 EIIIHSPL
+535 EIIIQSPL
-543 VGKIINIADISDP
+543 TGKIINISEVNDP
-556 TFSGGLLGQ
+556 TFSSGLLGQ
-565 GVGVI
+565 GVGII

-576 VAPFNG
+576 VAPFDG
-582 VVSSL
+582 VISSL
-587 FSSKHAINLVS
+587 FSSKHAINMVREGANKQVIS
-598 DDGIELLIHVGIN
+598 SQVDSLIKISRIWANFFPAN
-611 TVKLDGEGFTAHVK
+611 TSNQPRISLF
-625 SGDSIKTGELLLEFD
+625 
-640 IDFIEKSGCPLDTP
+640 
-654 ILINNSDSYNSIR
+654 R
-667 LTEEDNV
+667 L
-674 TCNAFLMSITK
+674 FFP

>member
-1 MPRPVYNLTDKNDE
+1 
-15 FLQSKNFAEGFINYF
+15 
-30 CDKIGLLL
+30 
-38 HMQAKPTLNQL
+38 
-49 RLVWVGFFVF
+49 
-59 LKGEIP
+59 
-65 MKYKSLA
+65 MKYQSLA
-72 DFIIN
+72 EFIIN
-77 NVGGRDNIK
+77 GVGGRENIK
-86 NVNHCATRLRFEL
+86 SVSHCATRLRFEL
-99 KNNSVVDK
+99 ISNTNANKK
-107 EGLNEHAD
+107 ELHDHAD
-115 IIMVVERGG
+115 VIMVVESGG
-124 QLQIVIGNTVS
+124 QLQIVIGNNVS

-141 EASGA
+141 EALGA
-146 TEELL
+146 TDKLL
-151 TDSVEDKG
+151 PDNVEDNGDKS
-159 EKVKENVFSRFINV
+159 KENLFSRLINV

-183 VLAASGIMKGLLALA
+183 VLAASGILKGLLALS
-198 VVCGVISEASGAYKI
+198 VVCGVMSESSGAFKI

-247 GGALMHPTMI
+247 GGALMHPSMI
-257 AAFDTQMQSGASA
+257 SAFDAQLQLGGTS
-270 DTFLGIPVTYINY
+270 DTFFGIPITYINY

-313 NLFTPFIALAI
+313 NLFTPFIALAV

-335 IATWLSQSMA
+335 IATWLSESMA
-345 NAFLV
+345 NAFLA
-350 AYEFAPPVAGI
+350 AYEFAPAVAGI

-450 RPFIFGC
+450 KPFIFGC
-457 LSGAVGGMIVGSFHG
+457 IAGAIGGMIVGSFHG

-505 FVSLILSTILTFLFG
+505 LVSLILSTVLTLFFG
-520 FQKIVPDNINNSEQN
+520 LPKAEQVMIDKNDNS
-535 EIIIHSPL
+535 EIIIQSPL
-543 VGKIINIADISDP
+543 TGKIINISEVNDP
-556 TFSGGLLGQ
+556 TFSSGLLGQ
-565 GVGVI
+565 GVGII

-576 VAPFNG
+576 VAPFDG
-582 VVSSL
+582 VISSL
-587 FSSKHAINLVS
+587 FSSKHAINMVS
-598 DDGIELLIHVGIN
+598 YDGVELLIHVGIN
-611 TVKLDGEGFTAHVK
+611 TVRLNGEGFIAHVK
-625 SGDSIKTGELLLEFD
+625 SGDSVKAGELLLEFD
-640 IDFIEKSGCPLDTP
+640 IDFIQKAGYLLDTP
-654 ILINNSDSYNSIR
+654 VLINNSDSYNAIR
-667 LTEEDNV
+667 LTEEDKV
-674 TCNAFLMSITK
+674 TSNAFLMSINK

>member
-1 MPRPVYNLTDKNDE
+1 
-15 FLQSKNFAEGFINYF
+15 
-30 CDKIGLLL
+30 
-38 HMQAKPTLNQL
+38 
-49 RLVWVGFFVF
+49 
-59 LKGEIP
+59 
-65 MKYKSLA
+65 MKYQSLA
-72 DFIIN
+72 EFIIN
-77 NVGGRDNIK
+77 GVGGRENIK
-86 NVNHCATRLRFEL
+86 SVSHCATRLRFEL
-99 KNNSVVDK
+99 ISNTNANKK
-107 EGLNEHAD
+107 ELHDHAD
-115 IIMVVERGG
+115 VIMVVESGG
-124 QLQIVIGNTVS
+124 QLQIVIGNNVS

-141 EASGA
+141 EALGA
-146 TEELL
+146 TDKLL
-151 TDSVEDKG
+151 PDNVEGNGDKS
-159 EKVKENVFSRFINV
+159 KENLFSRLINV

-183 VLAASGIMKGLLALA
+183 VLAASGILKGLLALS
-198 VVCGVISEASGAYKI
+198 VVCGVMSESSGAFKI

-247 GGALMHPTMI
+247 GGALMHPSMI
-257 AAFDTQMQSGASA
+257 SAFDAQIQLGATS
-270 DTFLGIPVTYINY
+270 DTFFGIPITYINY

-313 NLFTPFIALAI
+313 NLFTPFIALAV

-335 IATWLSQSMA
+335 IATWLSESMA
-345 NAFLV
+345 NAFLA
-350 AYEFAPPVAGI
+350 AYEFAPAVAGI

-450 RPFIFGC
+450 KPFIFGC
-457 LSGAVGGMIVGSFHG
+457 IAGAVGGMIVGSFHG

-505 FVSLILSTILTFLFG
+505 LVSLILSTVLTLFFG
-520 FQKIVPDNINNSEQN
+520 LPKAEQAIIDKNDNS
-535 EIIIHSPL
+535 EIIIQSPL
-543 VGKIINIADISDP
+543 TGKVINIAEVKDP
-556 TFSGGLLGQ
+556 TFSSGLLGQ
-565 GVGVI
+565 GVGII

-576 VAPFNG
+576 VAPFDG

-587 FSSKHAINLVS
+587 FSSKHAINMVS
-598 DDGIELLIHVGIN
+598 DNGVELLIHVGIN
-611 TVKLDGEGFTAHVK
+611 TVRLNGEGFIAHVK
-625 SGDSIKTGELLLEFD
+625 SGDSVKAGELLLEFD
-640 IDFIEKSGCPLDTP
+640 IDFIQKAGYLLDTP
-654 ILINNSDSYNSIR
+654 VLINNSDSYNAIR
-667 LTEEDNV
+667 LTEEDKV
-674 TCNAFLMSITK
+674 TSNAFLMSINK

>member
-1 MPRPVYNLTDKNDE
+1 
-15 FLQSKNFAEGFINYF
+15 
-30 CDKIGLLL
+30 
-38 HMQAKPTLNQL
+38 
-49 RLVWVGFFVF
+49 
-59 LKGEIP
+59 
-65 MKYKSLA
+65 MKYQSLA
-72 DFIIN
+72 EFIIN
-77 NVGGRDNIK
+77 GVGGRENIK
-86 NVNHCATRLRFEL
+86 SVSHCATRLRFEL
-99 KNNSVVDK
+99 ISNTNANKK
-107 EGLNEHAD
+107 ELHDHAD
-115 IIMVVERGG
+115 VIMVVESGG
-124 QLQIVIGNTVS
+124 QLQIVIGNNVS
-135 EVYQAI
+135 EVFQAI
-141 EASGA
+141 EALGA
-146 TEELL
+146 TDKLL
-151 TDSVEDKG
+151 PDNVEDNGDKS
-159 EKVKENVFSRFINV
+159 KENLFSRLVNV

-183 VLAASGIMKGLLALA
+183 VLAASGILKGLLALS
-198 VVCGVISEASGAYKI
+198 VVCGVMSESSGAFKI

-247 GGALMHPTMI
+247 GGALMHPSMI
-257 AAFDTQMQSGASA
+257 SAFDAQLQLGGTS
-270 DTFLGIPVTYINY
+270 DTFFGIPITYINY

-313 NLFTPFIALAI
+313 NLFTPFIALAV

-335 IATWLSQSMA
+335 IATWLSESMA
-345 NAFLV
+345 NAFLA
-350 AYEFAPPVAGI
+350 AYEFAPAVAGI

-450 RPFIFGC
+450 KPFIFGC
-457 LSGAVGGMIVGSFHG
+457 IAGAIGGMIVGSFHG

-505 FVSLILSTILTFLFG
+505 LVSLILSTVLTLFFG
-520 FQKIVPDNINNSEQN
+520 LPKAEQVMIDKNDNS
-535 EIIIHSPL
+535 EIIIQSPL
-543 VGKIINIADISDP
+543 TGKIINISEVNDP
-556 TFSGGLLGQ
+556 TFSSGLLGQ
-565 GVGVI
+565 GVGII

-576 VAPFNG
+576 VAPFDG
-582 VVSSL
+582 VISSL
-587 FSSKHAINLVS
+587 FSSKHAINMVREGANKQVIS
-598 DDGIELLIHVGIN
+598 SQVDSLIKISRIW
-611 TVKLDGEGFTAHVK
+611 A
-625 SGDSIKTGELLLEFD
+625 
-640 IDFIEKSGCPLDTP
+640 
-654 ILINNSDSYNSIR
+654 
-667 LTEEDNV
+667 
-674 TCNAFLMSITK
+674 

>member
-1 MPRPVYNLTDKNDE
+1 
-15 FLQSKNFAEGFINYF
+15 
-30 CDKIGLLL
+30 
-38 HMQAKPTLNQL
+38 
-49 RLVWVGFFVF
+49 
-59 LKGEIP
+59 
-65 MKYKSLA
+65 MKYQSLA
-72 DFIIN
+72 EFIIN
-77 NVGGRDNIK
+77 GVGGRENIK
-86 NVNHCATRLRFEL
+86 SVSHCATRLRFEL
-99 KNNSVVDK
+99 ISNTNANKK
-107 EGLNEHAD
+107 ELHDHAD
-115 IIMVVERGG
+115 VIMVVESGG
-124 QLQIVIGNTVS
+124 QLQIVIGNNVS

-141 EASGA
+141 EALGA
-146 TEELL
+146 TDKLL
-151 TDSVEDKG
+151 PDNVEGNGDKS
-159 EKVKENVFSRFINV
+159 KENLFSRLINV

-183 VLAASGIMKGLLALA
+183 VLAASGILKGLLALS
-198 VVCGVISEASGAYKI
+198 VVCGVMSESSGAFKI

-247 GGALMHPTMI
+247 GGALMHPSMI
-257 AAFDTQMQSGASA
+257 SAFDAQLQLGGTS
-270 DTFLGIPVTYINY
+270 DTFFGIPITYINY

-313 NLFTPFIALAI
+313 NLFTPFIALAV

-335 IATWLSQSMA
+335 IATWLSESMA
-345 NAFLV
+345 NAFLA
-350 AYEFAPPVAGI
+350 AYEFAPAVAGI

-450 RPFIFGC
+450 KPFIFGC
-457 LSGAVGGMIVGSFHG
+457 IAGAVGGMIVGSFHG

-505 FVSLILSTILTFLFG
+505 LVSLILSTVLTLFFG
-520 FQKIVPDNINNSEQN
+520 LPKAEQAIIDKNDNS
-535 EIIIHSPL
+535 EIIIQSPL
-543 VGKIINIADISDP
+543 TGKIINIAEVKDP
-556 TFSGGLLGQ
+556 TFSSGLLGQ
-565 GVGVI
+565 GVGII

-576 VAPFNG
+576 VAPFDG
-582 VVSSL
+582 VISSL
-587 FSSKHAINLVS
+587 FSSKHAINMVS
-598 DDGIELLIHVGIN
+598 DNGVELLIHVGIN
-611 TVKLDGEGFTAHVK
+611 TVRLNGEGFIAHVK
-625 SGDSIKTGELLLEFD
+625 SGDSVKAGELLLEFD
-640 IDFIEKSGCPLDTP
+640 IDFIQKAGYLLDTP
-654 ILINNSDSYNSIR
+654 VLINNSDSYNAIR
-667 LTEEDNV
+667 LTEEDKV
-674 TCNAFLMSITK
+674 TSNAFLMSINK

>member
-1 MPRPVYNLTDKNDE
+1 
-15 FLQSKNFAEGFINYF
+15 
-30 CDKIGLLL
+30 
-38 HMQAKPTLNQL
+38 
-49 RLVWVGFFVF
+49 
-59 LKGEIP
+59 
-65 MKYKSLA
+65 MKYQSLA
-72 DFIIN
+72 EFIIDS
-77 NVGGRDNIK
+77 VGGNKNIK
-86 NVNHCATRLRFEL
+86 SVNHCATRLRFEL
-99 KNNSVVDK
+99 KNNSIVNKKD
-107 EGLNEHAD
+107 LHDHAD
-115 IIMVVERGG
+115 IIMVVESGS

-135 EVYQAI
+135 EVFQAI

-146 TEELL
+146 TEEMF
-151 TDSVEDKG
+151 TDRVEDKG
-159 EKVKENVFSRFINV
+159 DKVKENLFSRFINV

-198 VVCGVISEASGAYKI
+198 VVCGIISESSGAYKI

-247 GGALMHPTMI
+247 GGALMHPSMI
-257 AAFDTQMQSGASA
+257 AAFEAQLQAGGTS
-270 DTFLGIPVTYINY
+270 DTFFGIPVTYINY

-313 NLFTPFIALAI
+313 NLFTPFIALAV

-345 NAFLV
+345 NAFLA
-350 AYEFAPPVAGI
+350 AYEFAPAVAGI

-450 RPFIFGC
+450 KPFIFGC
-457 LSGAVGGMIVGSFHG
+457 IAGAVGGMIVGSFHG

-505 FVSLILSTILTFLFG
+505 LVSLILSTVLTLFFG
-520 FQKIVPDNINNSEQN
+520 LPKAEQAIIDKNDNS
-535 EIIIHSPL
+535 EIIIQSPL
-543 VGKIINIADISDP
+543 TGKVINIAEVKDP
-556 TFSGGLLGQ
+556 TFSSGLLGQ
-565 GVGVI
+565 GVGII

-576 VAPFNG
+576 FAPFDG
-582 VVSSL
+582 VISSL
-587 FSSKHAINLVS
+587 FSSKHAINMVS
-598 DDGIELLIHVGIN
+598 DNGVELLIHVGIN
-611 TVKLDGEGFTAHVK
+611 TVRLNGEGFIAHVK
-625 SGDSIKTGELLLEFD
+625 SGDSVKAGELLLEFD
-640 IDFIEKSGCPLDTP
+640 IDFIQKAGYLLDTP
-654 ILINNSDSYNSIR
+654 VLINNSESYNAIR
-667 LTEEDNV
+667 LTEEDKV
-674 TCNAFLMSITK
+674 TSNAFLMSINK

>member
-1 MPRPVYNLTDKNDE
+1 
-15 FLQSKNFAEGFINYF
+15 
-30 CDKIGLLL
+30 
-38 HMQAKPTLNQL
+38 
-49 RLVWVGFFVF
+49 
-59 LKGEIP
+59 
-65 MKYKSLA
+65 MKYQSLA
-72 DFIIN
+72 EFIIN
-77 NVGGRDNIK
+77 GVGGRENIK
-86 NVNHCATRLRFEL
+86 SVSHCATRLRFEL
-99 KNNSVVDK
+99 ISNTNANKK
-107 EGLNEHAD
+107 ELHDHAD
-115 IIMVVERGG
+115 VIMVVESGG
-124 QLQIVIGNTVS
+124 QLQIVIGNNVS
-135 EVYQAI
+135 EVFQAI
-141 EASGA
+141 EALGA
-146 TEELL
+146 TDKLL
-151 TDSVEDKG
+151 PDNVEDNGDKS
-159 EKVKENVFSRFINV
+159 KENLFSRLVNV

-183 VLAASGIMKGLLALA
+183 VLAASGILKGLLALS
-198 VVCGVISEASGAYKI
+198 VVCGVMSESSGAFKI

-247 GGALMHPTMI
+247 GGALMHPSMI
-257 AAFDTQMQSGASA
+257 SAFDAQLQLGGTS
-270 DTFLGIPVTYINY
+270 DTFFGIPITYINY

-313 NLFTPFIALAI
+313 NLFTPFIALAV

-335 IATWLSQSMA
+335 IATWLSESMA
-345 NAFLV
+345 NAFLA
-350 AYEFAPPVAGI
+350 AYEFAPAVAGI

-450 RPFIFGC
+450 KPFIFGC
-457 LSGAVGGMIVGSFHG
+457 IAGAIGGMIVGSFHG

-505 FVSLILSTILTFLFG
+505 LVSLILSTVLTLFFG
-520 FQKIVPDNINNSEQN
+520 LPKAEQVMIDKNDNS
-535 EIIIHSPL
+535 EIIIQSPL
-543 VGKIINIADISDP
+543 TGKIINISEVNDP
-556 TFSGGLLGQ
+556 TFSSGLLGQ
-565 GVGVI
+565 GVGII

-576 VAPFNG
+576 VAPFDG
-582 VVSSL
+582 VISSL
-587 FSSKHAINLVS
+587 FSSKHAINMVREGANKQVIS
-598 DDGIELLIHVGIN
+598 SQVDSLIKISRIWANFFPAN
-611 TVKLDGEGFTAHVK
+611 T
-625 SGDSIKTGELLLEFD
+625 SNQ
-640 IDFIEKSGCPLDTP
+640 P
-654 ILINNSDSYNSIR
+654 I
-667 LTEEDNV
+667 
-674 TCNAFLMSITK
+674 

>member
-1 MPRPVYNLTDKNDE
+1 M
-15 FLQSKNFAEGFINYF
+15 
-30 CDKIGLLL
+30 
-38 HMQAKPTLNQL
+38 
-49 RLVWVGFFVF
+49 
-59 LKGEIP
+59 
-65 MKYKSLA
+65 
-72 DFIIN
+72 
-77 NVGGRDNIK
+77 
-86 NVNHCATRLRFEL
+86 
-99 KNNSVVDK
+99 
-107 EGLNEHAD
+107 
-115 IIMVVERGG
+115 
-124 QLQIVIGNTVS
+124 
-135 EVYQAI
+135 YQAI
-141 EASGA
+141 EALGA
-146 TEELL
+146 TDKLL
-151 TDSVEDKG
+151 PDNVEDNGDKS
-159 EKVKENVFSRFINV
+159 KENLFSRLINV

-183 VLAASGIMKGLLALA
+183 VLAASGILKGLLALS
-198 VVCGVISEASGAYKI
+198 VVCGVMSESSGAFKI

-247 GGALMHPTMI
+247 GGALMHPSMI
-257 AAFDTQMQSGASA
+257 SAFDAQLQLGGTS
-270 DTFLGIPVTYINY
+270 DTFFGIPITYINY

-313 NLFTPFIALAI
+313 ILFTPFIALAV

-335 IATWLSQSMA
+335 IATWLSESMA
-345 NAFLV
+345 NAFLA
-350 AYEFAPPVAGI
+350 AYEFAPAVAGI

-450 RPFIFGC
+450 KPFIFGC
-457 LSGAVGGMIVGSFHG
+457 IAGAIGGMIVGSFHG

-505 FVSLILSTILTFLFG
+505 LVSLILSTVLTLFFG
-520 FQKIVPDNINNSEQN
+520 LPKAEQVMIDKNDNS
-535 EIIIHSPL
+535 EIIIQSPL
-543 VGKIINIADISDP
+543 TGKVINISEVNDP
-556 TFSGGLLGQ
+556 TFSSGLLGQ
-565 GVGVI
+565 GVGII

-576 VAPFNG
+576 VAPFDG
-582 VVSSL
+582 VISSL
-587 FSSKHAINLVS
+587 FSSKHAINMVS
-598 DDGIELLIHVGIN
+598 YDGVELLINVGIN
-611 TVKLDGEGFTAHVK
+611 TVRLNGEGFIAHVK
-625 SGDSIKTGELLLEFD
+625 SGDSVKAGELLLEFD
-640 IDFIEKSGCPLDTP
+640 IDFIQKAGYLLDTP
-654 ILINNSDSYNSIR
+654 VLINNSDSYNAIR
-667 LTEEDNV
+667 LTEEDKV
-674 TCNAFLMSITK
+674 TCNAFLMSANK